1 MLFGK
6 RILKTLCALMGVL
19 LLLAAVPAL
28 ADGEIPEGLSLDR
41 DVVILAKGRS
51 LQLKVTANPRALGS
65 AGYVYSISDE
75 TIATVNKQGGIK
87 GVELG
92 ECELTITSKKDE
104 NYSLTVPVQVV
115 IPVKKVTAVADPK
128 VINIGETGVIL
139 PEFSPEEATI
149 HEATYASTNEKVA
162 TVDEFGVV
170 TGLSKGQAYIV
181 VKSKDGLASTKVAI
195 RVKQPPTSVTVTA
208 PQETLTAG
216 RSITLK
222 AVAEPRNAD
231 NRTVT
236 WCSSN
241 ENVATVNANG
251 QVKGIA
257 PGRAIIT
264 AVCKDDMSVK
274 GSVSVRVIRLA
285 KTVEFSETNYDV
297 LLDSSRTLSVTVG
310 PEDASDKTVK
320 YSSTDPKVVDVD
332 EYGIVTALAPG
343 KATIY
348 ATATDGS
355 KVRGK
360 CTVTVIVPVTGVSFD
375 KSNVRIGKNQYG
387 TFTATVEPKK
397 ASNKNMTWQ
406 SSDENIA
413 TVTGTANKVKVRGIN
428 WGRAMITGTTEDGGY
443 SCSFFVNVGSLR
455 HAVTVSKVRIRNG
468 KPYLEF
474 KNNSDMNI
482 TNVFFVMTGVNEWD
496 EPVVMS
502 TRDGEKLYGE
512 YQFPMAPGDVTDN
525 AQFTFYH
532 RSDFDG
538 LQKLNVCILGWDT
551 DTGYV
556 DASDGE
562 IYFTYD
568 IAKDR
573 QEWTSYESELYQTT
587 VRETPAPEAAPEVS
601 Q

>member
-1 MLFGK
+1 MFGK
-6 RILKTLCALMGVL
+6 RILKSLCILFGVL
-19 LLLAAVPAL
+19 LLLMASAF
-28 ADGEIPEGLSLDR
+28 ADGEVTEGLTLDR
-41 DVVILAKGRS
+41 EVVIVAKGRS
-51 LQLKVTANPRALGS
+51 LQLKVTATPRALGS
-65 AGYVYSISDE
+65 AGFLYSISDE
-75 TIATVNKQGGIK
+75 TIATVNRQGGIK

-104 NYSLTVPVQVV
+104 NYSITVPVQVV

-139 PEFSPEEATI
+139 PEFSPEEATL

-208 PQETLTAG
+208 PQENLTAG
-216 RSITLK
+216 RSMTLK

-236 WCSSN
+236 WFSSN

-264 AVCKDDMSVK
+264 AACKDDMSVT
-274 GSVSVRVIRLA
+274 GSVMVRVVRLA
-285 KTVEFSETNYDV
+285 KTVEFDEKSYGVTLNT
-297 LLDSSRTLSVTVG
+297 SRALSVTVG
-310 PEDASDKTVK
+310 PEDTTDKSVK
-320 YSSTDPKVVDVD
+320 YSSTDPKVVSVD
-332 EYGIVTALAPG
+332 EYGVVTALAPG

-360 CTVTVIVPVTGVSFD
+360 CTVNVIVPVTGVSFD
-375 KSNVRIGKNQYG
+375 KSDVRIGKNQYG
-387 TFTATVEPKK
+387 TFTATIEPKK
-397 ASNKNMTWQ
+397 ASNKNMIWE

-428 WGRAMITGTTEDGGY
+428 WGRALITGTTEDGSY
-443 SCSFFVNVGSLR
+443 TCSFFVNVGSLR

-482 TNVFFVMTGVNEWD
+482 TNVLFVLTGVNEYD

-512 YQFPMAPGDVTDN
+512 YQIPMAPGDITDN
-525 AQFTFYH
+525 ALFTYYH
-532 RSDFDG
+532 RSDFAG
-538 LQKLNVCILGWDT
+538 LEKLNVCILGWDT

-556 DASDGE
+556 NASDSE

-568 IAKDR
+568 IAEDR
-573 QEWTSYESELYQTT
+573 QEWHSYESELYQTT
-587 VRETPAPEAAPEVS
+587 VRETPAPEAAPEVP

>member
-1 MLFGK
+1 MFGK
-6 RILKTLCALMGVL
+6 RILKSFCILFGVL
-19 LLLAAVPAL
+19 LLLMASAF
-28 ADGEIPEGLSLDR
+28 ADGEVTEGLTLDR
-41 DVVILAKGRS
+41 EVVIVAKGRS
-51 LQLKVTANPRALGS
+51 LQLKVTATPRALGS
-65 AGYVYSISDE
+65 AGFLYSISDE
-75 TIATVNKQGGIK
+75 TIATVNRQGGIK

-104 NYSLTVPVQVV
+104 NYSITVPVQVV
-115 IPVKKVTAVADPK
+115 VPVKKVTAVADPK
-128 VINIGETGVIL
+128 VINIGETTAIL
-139 PEFSPEEATI
+139 TEFSPEEATI

-162 TVDEFGVV
+162 TVDESGVV
-170 TGLSKGQAYIV
+170 TGVGKGQASIV

-208 PQETLTAG
+208 PQENLTVG
-216 RSITLK
+216 RSMTLK
-222 AVAEPRNAD
+222 AVSEPRTAD
-231 NRTVT
+231 DRTVS
-236 WCSSN
+236 WVSSN
-241 ENVATVNANG
+241 EEVATVNSQG

-257 PGRAIIT
+257 PGTVTIT
-264 AVCKDDMSVK
+264 AVCNGDNSVT
-274 GSVSVRVIRLA
+274 GSISVNVVRLA
-285 KTVEFSETNYDV
+285 KTVEFGEKSYDV
-297 LLDSSRTLSVTVG
+297 LLNTSRTLTVTVG
-310 PEDASDKTVK
+310 PEDVTDKSVK
-320 YSSTDPKVVDVD
+320 YSSTHPDIVSVD

-360 CTVTVIVPVTGVSFD
+360 CTVNVIVPVTGVSFD
-375 KSNVRIGKNQYG
+375 RSDVRIGKNQYG

-397 ASNKNMTWQ
+397 ASNKNMTWI
-406 SSDENIA
+406 SSNENIA

-428 WGRAMITGTTEDGGY
+428 WGRALITGTTEDGGY

-474 KNNSDMNI
+474 KNTSDMNI
-482 TNVFFVMTGVNEWD
+482 TNVLFVLTGVNEYD

-512 YQFPMAPGDVTDN
+512 YQFPMAPGEVTEHG
-525 AQFTFYH
+525 QFTFYH
-532 RSDFDG
+532 RSDFAG
-538 LQKLNVCILGWDT
+538 LQKLNVCIVGWDT

-556 DASDGE
+556 DTSDGE
-562 IYFTYD
+562 VHFTYD

-573 QEWTSYESELYQTT
+573 QEWHSYESELYQTT